1 MTRSRLLALLT
12 TVALLA
18 LAAPAS
24 AAVLGFDGTR
34 YTYTASPGEVNDL
47 KVTYSPGDGVM
58 YFDDRV
64 QVFSDG
70 TLPGDC
76 EYVMGDTSQVSCP
89 LADNPLVDLSD
100 GNDSAVGGERRE
112 EIHGGPG
119 NDDLRGDPGD
129 DLLDGGPGDD
139 VLEKG
144 SPTTRAGNDLL
155 IGGDGTDETWYTS
168 DFYSG
173 TEPVT
178 VKLDGAANDGMAG
191 ESDNVQTEG
200 VRGSEKPDLIVGDG
214 GANHLDGGD
223 GADEIR
229 GGGGNDFVDGNVGE
243 DRVYGESGDDKVYG
257 GDSAND
263 LVDGGAGRDEIV
275 ADGVCFYTGCNTG
288 GNDTIAARDGE
299 PDTIDCGGG
308 YDSGDADPLDHLTG
322 GVCEALAIG
331 DKPTC
336 CSPPGFGLRAP
347 ARVRYRRLLRHG
359 LSLTV
364 RCDAACT
371 IDAALLAGRRAV
383 GRGNGAMAQAGRA
396 RVRVRISR
404 TARRRVRHTQH
415 LTLRVTITQGGA
427 TVASSRRLAVRR

>member
-12 TVALLA
+12 TVALLG
-18 LAAPAS
+18 LTAPAS
-24 AAVLGFDGTR
+24 AAVLGFNGTR

-47 KVTYSPGDGVM
+47 KVTYYPGDGVV
-58 YFDDRV
+58 YFDDRL
-64 QVFSDG
+64 QVFGDG

-76 EYVMGDTSQVSCP
+76 EYVMGDSSQVSCP
-89 LADNPLVDLSD
+89 LADNSLIDLGD

-119 NDDLRGDPGD
+119 NDDLRGDAGD

-173 TEPVT
+173 SEPVT
-178 VKLDGAANDGMAG
+178 VKLDGVANDGMAG

-229 GGGGNDFVDGNVGE
+229 GGDGNDFVDGNVGE

-263 LVDGGAGRDEIV
+263 LVDGGAGKDEIV

-308 YDSGDADPLDHLTG
+308 YDSGDADALDHLAG
-322 GVCEALAIG
+322 GLCEALVIG
-331 DKPTC
+331 GGPPC
-336 CSPPGFGLRAP
+336 CSRPGFSLRAP
-347 ARVRYRRLLRHG
+347 GRIRFGRLVRHG
-359 LSLTV
+359 LSLAI
-364 RCDAACT
+364 RCETACT
-371 IDAALLAGRRAV
+371 IHAALLAGRRTV
-383 GRGNGAMAQAGRA
+383 GRAKAAMAQAGTA
-396 RVRVRISR
+396 SVRVKIGRG
-404 TARRRVRHTQH
+404 ARRRVRHAKS
-415 LTLRVTITQGGA
+415 LTLRVKVTQSGA
-427 TVASSRRLAVRR
+427 TTATSRRMTVTR